1 MTRQRSSWARAGQS
15 WQNRRNWARIGAG
28 RRLGKLSTF
37 RMRSDPTLC
46 GQASAAGTTALQIFL
61 FGFQRHGAGGP
72 CGLDGLSHLT
82 PRLALGLQLFGLLA
96 IEFIDAPAVH
106 VGIEHLQGSATGVDL
121 IVMGEL
127 GEAFEDA
134 EQILVPRAAPDPHI
148 AGAALRTERPE
159 PRELVAAL
167 CRRGYGR
174 ATHCAHQVECLA
186 LAGLPRILAETDMD
200 PLAVPRGGIEQQS
213 LDVARICPSAHHIQ
227 QPIAAVL
234 IAAELD
240 ADSPVRVVELGL
252 LGRGEIPVTN
262 NIEIG
267 WDLVDDGTPFPLE
280 IKPGGRPDLPIA
292 AQQPLALE
300 QRQRQQAKR
309 D

>member
-15 WQNRRNWARIGAG
+15 WQNPSNSALIGAG

-46 GQASAAGTTALQIFL
+46 GKASAAGTTALQIFP
-61 FGFQRHGAGGP
+61 FGLPFHGAGGP
-72 CGLDGLSHLT
+72 CRLGA
-82 PRLALGLQLFGLLA
+82 PRCCLALGTQLFGLLA

-121 IVMGEL
+121 IVMGEF

-134 EQILVPRAAPDPHI
+134 EQILVPRAVQDLHI
-148 AGAALRTERPE
+148 AGAALRAERPE
-159 PRELVAAL
+159 PRQLVAAL
-167 CRRGYGR
+167 RRRLYGEAAER
-174 ATHCAHQVECLA
+174 AHQMLRLA
-186 LAGLPRILAETDMD
+186 LARLPRILAETDLD
-200 PLAVPRGGIEQQS
+200 VLAVLGGGIEQQS
-213 LDVARICPSAHHIQ
+213 LDVAPIGPPAHHIQ
-227 QPIAAVL
+227 QPVAAIP

-240 ADSPVRVVELGL
+240 ADGPIRVVELGL

-267 WDLVDDGTPFPLE
+267 RDLVDDGAPFPFE
-280 IKPGGRPDLPIA
+280 IEPGRRPDLPIA

-300 QRQRQQAKR
+300 QRQ
-309 D
+309 